1 MKSLLLLR
9 HAKSSWK
16 DMSLGDHDRPLNPRG
31 KRDAPRMGRLL
42 HELDLVP
49 DAILS
54 STAKR
59 AFKTAQAV
67 AEAAGYEGEIEKHRS
82 LYHAGADVFIEM
94 LRTLPDEVER
104 AMLVGHNPG
113 MEYAVLYFTGEDERY
128 PTATVAHIQLPID
141 SWAELDEET
150 EGKLLGLWR
159 PKELD

>member
-9 HAKSSWK
+9 HAKSSWG
-16 DMSLGDHDRPLNPRG
+16 DMSLGDHDRPLNSRG

-42 HELDLVP
+42 KELDLVP

-59 AFKTAQAV
+59 AHKTAQAV
-67 AEAAGYEGEIEKHRS
+67 AEEAGFEGQIEKHRS
-82 LYHAGADVFIEM
+82 LYHAGPDVFIEF
-94 LRTLPDEVER
+94 LRTLSDDVGR

-113 MEYAVLYFTGEDERY
+113 MEYAVEFFTGESEPY
-128 PTATVAHIQLPID
+128 PTATLAHIQLPID
-141 SWAELDEET
+141 SWDELSEDI
-150 EGKLLGLWR
+150 EGQLLGLWR